1 MESCL
6 VVITG
11 GKGGEAAIAAGF
23 DDSVDITERGGRGF
37 HGRAIPTNLEPLVSK
52 DPKGAADTNGFENVN
67 LFF

>member
-23 DDSVDITERGGRGF
+23 DDFVDSTETGGRGF
-37 HGRAIPTNLEPLVSK
+37 HGQAIPTNLGPLVSK
-52 DPKGAADTNGFENVN
+52 DSKGAAVTNGFENVN